1 MSRVVERRHA
11 PKATGLAHS
20 GIAIDRTT
28 RTQDHRRMNDP
39 ILVIEDD
46 AHIADMVQKNLELA
60 GFACHAVSNAEDA
73 ERQLKHLPASLI
85 ILDLGL
91 PGMDGIDF
99 TRRLRSAN
107 RQVPVLMLTAR
118 NTDADKVLGFEIGAD
133 DYLTKPFSTQE
144 LVARV
149 RALLRRSSVAPESA
163 PLARGDLRIDP
174 ERREVHLREQRIE
187 LTTLEFDLL
196 YFLAN
201 RPGRVYSRDALMEQ
215 VWGHDR
221 LVDSRSIDSLVSR
234 LRRKLEPTA
243 DGPRY
248 IQTVWGAG
256 YRFSDG

>member
-1 MSRVVERRHA
+1 
-11 PKATGLAHS
+11 
-20 GIAIDRTT
+20 
-28 RTQDHRRMNDP
+28 MNHP

-46 AHIADMVQKNLELA
+46 AHIADLVRKNLELA
-60 GFACHAVSNAEDA
+60 GFACRSFPSAETA
-73 ERQLKHLPASLI
+73 EQHLKQSQASLI

-91 PGMDGIDF
+91 PGMDGVEF
-99 TRRLRSAN
+99 TRRLRQAD
-107 RQVPVLMLTAR
+107 RHVPVLMLTAR
-118 NTDADKVLGFEIGAD
+118 TTDADKVLGFEIGAD

-149 RALLRRSSVAPESA
+149 RALLRRTTVAPDSVT
-163 PLARGDLRIDP
+163 LIRGDLRIDP
-174 ERREVHLREQRIE
+174 ERREVRLQDERIE
-187 LTTLEFDLL
+187 LTSLEFDLL

-234 LRRKLEPTA
+234 LRRKLEPTSDA
-243 DGPRY
+243 PKY

-256 YRFSDG
+256 YRFADG